1 MNSDLLFFRLA
12 ALKSLAVRTDAY
24 VFRLA
29 SRKNSGVNLMLLDYG
44 AEKAVIGA
52 EKEGVKIAVEIKSF
66 LGASDLDEFEDAL
79 GQFIIYFNALEEKDP
94 DRQLY
99 MAMPSDFH
107 ERFFEDEFFRKLA
120 GRYSLK
126 MIIFDEKNKAIHK
139 WIK

>member
-1 MNSDLLFFRLA
+1 MPAKDFYHDHVKSALEAEGWRITHDPFFIRVGRRKSFIDL
-12 ALKSLAVRTDAY
+12 
-24 VFRLA
+24 
-29 SRKNSGVNLMLLDYG
+29 G

-94 DRQLY
+94 SRHLY
-99 MAMPSDFH
+99 MAIPSDFH
-107 ERFFEDEFFRKLA
+107 ERFFEDEFFKKLA
-120 GRYSLK
+120 QRYSLK
-126 MIIFDEKNKAIHK
+126 MIIFDEDTKAIHK

>member
-1 MNSDLLFFRLA
+1 MPAKDFYHDHVKFALEAEGWKITHDPFFIRVGRRKSFIDL
-12 ALKSLAVRTDAY
+12 
-24 VFRLA
+24 
-29 SRKNSGVNLMLLDYG
+29 G

-94 DRQLY
+94 DRHLY
-99 MAMPSDFH
+99 MAMPGDFY
-107 ERFFEDEFFRKLA
+107 ERFFEDGFFRKLA
-120 GRYSLK
+120 ERYSLK
-126 MIIFDEKNKAIHK
+126 MIIFDEKTKVIHK